1 MDFMS
6 FSDSNE
12 QSARSEDGVWGLVP
26 RLGVWGMKSPIVP
39 LLRSN
44 EEKQSGSRAKPD
56 GRFTHHSVLFENLIK
71 NTKNTPFP
79 SPERTC
85 FVKFRNP
92 ILSAECVT
100 QSCFPY
106 IALVTCCP
114 CLVSFST

>member
-12 QSARSEDGVWGLVP
+12 QSTRSEDGVWGLVP

-44 EEKQSGSRAKPD
+44 EEKQSGSSAKPD
-56 GRFTHHSVLFENLIK
+56 GRFTHHSVLFESLIR

-79 SPERTC
+79 SLERTC
-85 FVKFRNP
+85 FVKFRNL
-92 ILSAECVT
+92 IFLVEYGT
-100 QSCFPY
+100 CFRFSY